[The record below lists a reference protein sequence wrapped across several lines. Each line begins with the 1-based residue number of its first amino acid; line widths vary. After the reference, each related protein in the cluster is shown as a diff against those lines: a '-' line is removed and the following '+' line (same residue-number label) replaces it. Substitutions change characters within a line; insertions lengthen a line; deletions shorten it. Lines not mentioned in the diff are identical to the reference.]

1 MNCFVI
7 HLSILC
13 FIFRWIIVYSV
24 IRVNSTR
31 ETVELSSRHT
41 KFSPSGSRS
50 LGVGAFIF
58 FPPYIQFW
66 IILIFT
72 RIFWLNICPSCLW
85 IIRQKSLFWEV
96 YFFFWKFY
104 LAIVIISI
112 IFVISYLLSRIEF
125 LFVFRNLNNL
135 ISSTICRFLF
145 LFCFFAFRSNN

>member
-96 YFFFWKFY
+96 YFFFLK
-104 LAIVIISI
+104 I
-112 IFVISYLLSRIEF
+112 LLSYCYYFYYTCYTYLFIHIEF

-135 ISSTICRFLF
+135 ISSKICRS
-145 LFCFFAFRSNN
+145 FFYFV